1 MIYTKDNGSTSPQSQ
16 PAQKNSHNVNCI
28 QSLPVLAEDWSL
40 MPDGF
45 ACSFSIKNAR
55 LSCKW
60 IPKMPSKKKLRRI
73 TESDKYFAARHKFLS
88 SIADRIGG
96 TIFLV
101 EVKP

>member
-1 MIYTKDNGSTSPQSQ
+1 MIYTKDNRPASPQGQ
-16 PAQKNSHNVNCI
+16 PVRKESHINCI
-28 QSLPVLAEDWSL
+28 QSSLVLAGDWNL

-60 IPKMPSKKKLRRI
+60 IPNMPSKKKLRRI
-73 TESDKYFAARHKFLS
+73 TESDKYIAARHKFLS